1 MGKKNDSS
9 HSAVLSALGISMTI
23 AVLIAAFTSCK
34 QIEYVT
40 VPEVH
45 TDTLI
50 INKVQRDSV
59 YLHDSISVK
68 EKGDTVLIEKWHTK
82 IKNVECHDTL
92 YVSRTDSVPVPYEVV
107 KEVKVEKELNWLQKT
122 LMTIG
127 GAILLG
133 FIGYILF
140 KFVLKRFV

>member
-9 HSAVLSALGISMTI
+9 HSAVLAALGISMTI
-23 AVLIAAFTSCK
+23 AVLIAMMVSCK

-50 INKVQRDSV
+50 INKVERDSV

-82 IKNVECHDTL
+82 IKNVERHDTL
-92 YVSRTDSVPVPYEVV
+92 YVSHTDSVPVPYEVV